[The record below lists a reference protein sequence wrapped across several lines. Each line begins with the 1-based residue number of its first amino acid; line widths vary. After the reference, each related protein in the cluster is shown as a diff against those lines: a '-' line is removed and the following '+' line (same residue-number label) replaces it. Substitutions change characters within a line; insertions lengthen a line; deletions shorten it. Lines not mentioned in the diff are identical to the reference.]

1 MKNVKVNNSNVSV
14 NNTASNQACN
24 KGEDTMYSI
33 IVNDTVH
40 QVKSLTSRS
49 LYKFLRDNDYL
60 PSSSVGKTS
69 SDLLEDGTI
78 LVKYKNIEILVE
90 PAPSDV
96 SQKEEDVM
104 YEIPMEE
111 QFTDSDSGSVLL
123 ASGLYNLDTDEQ
135 IERRLKADY
144 DRIND
149 YCADVE
155 DLEAL
160 EAEAVAYFKD
170 PRNKVKGTFCTN
182 IEGPNR
188 SERYEIPETVIGFIG
203 IFDGYRHDKKGN
215 LEPFFKATGDKLVL
229 EAEMLLDPK
238 AIERALAAVGYSYSD
253 MISLTIYGN
262 AVAKYFGTHRYEE
275 QIERK
280 YKLYPLSFGEI
291 DRAPKERKK
300 LITPYPEHSTI
311 RVAMPSFE
319 VEVSGEY
326 NHTQT
331 DDFGLLMRH
340 HVLDEIA
347 FNEIS
352 ERHALERDLALVSK
366 LEASRVAKSRAFGQH
381 FSDAA
386 SCIKSLNDETK
397 KFVTFNELLSTGSSH
412 LISQILYLARKKDM
426 KIKDRGLYKQLQSV
440 QKMKIYQTI
449 SDDPEYQVAM
459 DTIGAINAGQDVD
472 IESLSNDDITKIF
485 NIIWGKSGIRINV
498 KYKETYFQLKLA
510 YDKIKAGKSAF
521 KTDVITVKSGA
532 TA

>member
-1 MKNVKVNNSNVSV
+1 MKTLKKNVSV
-14 NNTASNQACN
+14 NDNASNQACS

-33 IVNDTVH
+33 IVNDTMF
-40 QVKSLTSRS
+40 QVKTLTSRS
-49 LYKFLRDNDYL
+49 LYKLLRDNGFL
-60 PSSSVGKTS
+60 PSDSVGRTS

-78 LVKYKNIEILVE
+78 LVKYRDMEVLVE
-90 PAPSDV
+90 PAPTDISI
-96 SQKEEDVM
+96 KEEDIMHEV
-104 YEIPMEE
+104 PMEE

-123 ASGLYNLDTDEQ
+123 VSGLYNLDTDEQ
-135 IERRLKADY
+135 IERKLKADY

-149 YCADVE
+149 YCADIE
-155 DLEAL
+155 DFEAL

-170 PRNKVKGTFCTN
+170 PSNKVRVPFCTS

-188 SERYEIPETVIGFIG
+188 SERYEIPETVTGFVG
-203 IFDGYRHDKKGN
+203 IFDGYRHDSKGR
-215 LEPFFKATGDKLVL
+215 LEPFFKSTGDRVVL
-229 EAEMLLDPK
+229 EADMLLDPK
-238 AIERALAAVGYSYSD
+238 EIERALAAAGYPYSE

-280 YKLYPLSFGEI
+280 YKLYPLSFGEV
-291 DRAPKERKK
+291 DRAPKDRKK

-311 RVAMPSFE
+311 RVAMPGYE

-331 DDFGLLMRH
+331 DDFGLLMSH

-347 FNEIS
+347 SVEIS
-352 ERHALERDLALVSK
+352 ERYALERDLALVSK
-366 LEASRVAKSRAFGQH
+366 LEASRVAKSIAFGQH
-381 FSDAA
+381 FKDAA
-386 SCIKSLNDETK
+386 SCIKSLNDNTR
-397 KFVTFNELLSTGSSH
+397 KFITFNELVSTGSSH

-440 QKMKIYQTI
+440 QKMKIYETI
-449 SDDPEYQVAM
+449 SNDSEYQFAI

-510 YDKIKAGKSAF
+510 YEKIKAGKSAF
-521 KTDVITVKSGA
+521 KTDVVRVKSGA